1 MLRHTVRLGRLVLG
15 VCLLAVGGVLA
26 LPGVPGPGLLVM
38 FGGLTL
44 LATEFHWARRTQER
58 LRAAVARATGRSHG
72 REGSGGGG
80 PLLQE
85 ARRGAAGEA
94 QGIAAGG
101 GRRRGAGAGA

>member
-1 MLRHTVRLGRLVLG
+1 MLRHTVRLGRLVFG

-26 LPGVPGPGLLVM
+26 L
-38 FGGLTL
+38 FGGLTV
-44 LATEFHWARRTQER
+44 LATEFHWARRLQER
-58 LRAAVARATGRSHG
+58 LRAAVARATGRNHG
-72 REGSGGGG
+72 REGSSPRQTGEEGTGGGG

-94 QGIAAGG
+94 QSVAASG